1 MNFAAP
7 LLLSLKL
14 SSVTTLLLLV
24 LGVPFT
30 YWLVFTRFRWK
41 FLVES
46 MVALPLVLP
55 PTVLGF
61 YLLIAIGGN
70 SFIGQW
76 YESVFN
82 KPLAFSFQ
90 GLVFGSFLYS
100 LPFAVQPI
108 QTAFASVDK
117 KLLEAS
123 WSLGRSN
130 VYTFFRVILPLSRHG
145 IITGCV
151 LSFAHT
157 LGEFGVILMIGG
169 NIPGVT
175 RVASVAIY
183 DEVQSLNYGSA
194 NMYAAILL
202 CNTGAGVLS
211 EQEIYTDYVIGKS

>member
-1 MNFAAP
+1 MNFAVP

-14 SSVTTLLLLV
+14 SSVTTLLLLA
-24 LGVPFT
+24 LGVPFA

-46 MVALPLVLP
+46 VVALPLVLP

-61 YLLIAIGGN
+61 YLLMIIGGN

-76 YESVFN
+76 YESIFN

-90 GLVFGSFLYS
+90 GLVLGSFLYS

-108 QTAFASVDK
+108 QTAFSSVDK

-202 CNTGAGVLS
+202 SFSFIILAAVYFINRRFVRTL
-211 EQEIYTDYVIGKS
+211 

>member
-24 LGVPFT
+24 LGVPFA

-46 MVALPLVLP
+46 AVALPLVLP

-61 YLLIAIGGN
+61 YLLMIIGGN

-76 YESVFN
+76 YESIFN

-90 GLVFGSFLYS
+90 GLVLGSFLYS

-108 QTAFASVDK
+108 QTAFSSVDK

-202 CNTGAGVLS
+202 SFSFIILAAVYFINRRFVRTL
-211 EQEIYTDYVIGKS
+211 

>member
-1 MNFAAP
+1 MTFAAP

-14 SSVTTLLLLV
+14 SSVTTLLLLA
-24 LGVPFT
+24 LGVPFA

-46 MVALPLVLP
+46 VVALPLVLP

-61 YLLIAIGGN
+61 YLLMVIGGN

-76 YESVFN
+76 YEAVFN

-90 GLVFGSFLYS
+90 GLVLGSFLYS

-108 QTAFASVDK
+108 QTAFSSVDK

-202 CNTGAGVLS
+202 SFSFIILAAVYFINRRFVRTL
-211 EQEIYTDYVIGKS
+211 

>member
-90 GLVFGSFLYS
+90 GLVFGSFIYS

-202 CNTGAGVLS
+202 SFSFIILAAVYFINRRFVRTL
-211 EQEIYTDYVIGKS
+211 

>member
-24 LGVPFT
+24 LGVPFA

-46 MVALPLVLP
+46 VVALPLVLP

-61 YLLIAIGGN
+61 YLLMIIGGN

-76 YESVFN
+76 YESIFN

-90 GLVFGSFLYS
+90 GLVLGSFLYS

-108 QTAFASVDK
+108 QTAFSSVDK

-175 RVASVAIY
+175 KVASVAIY

-202 CNTGAGVLS
+202 SFSFIILAAVYFINRRFVRTL
-211 EQEIYTDYVIGKS
+211 

>member
-1 MNFAAP
+1 MNFAEP

-202 CNTGAGVLS
+202 S
-211 EQEIYTDYVIGKS
+211 FSFVILALVYFLNRRFTRTM

>member
-1 MNFAAP
+1 MTFAAP

-14 SSVTTLLLLV
+14 SSVTTLLLLA
-24 LGVPFT
+24 LGVPFA

-46 MVALPLVLP
+46 VVALPLVLP

-61 YLLIAIGGN
+61 YLLMIIGGN

-76 YESVFN
+76 YESIFN

-90 GLVFGSFLYS
+90 GLVLGSFLYS

-108 QTAFASVDK
+108 QTAFSSVDK

-202 CNTGAGVLS
+202 SFSFIILAAVYFINRRFVRTL
-211 EQEIYTDYVIGKS
+211 

>member
-14 SSVTTLLLLV
+14 SSVTTLLLLA
-24 LGVPFT
+24 LGVPFA

-46 MVALPLVLP
+46 VVALPLVLP

-61 YLLIAIGGN
+61 YLLMVIGGN

-76 YESVFN
+76 YETVFN

-90 GLVFGSFLYS
+90 GLVLGSFLYS

-108 QTAFASVDK
+108 QTAFSSVDK

-202 CNTGAGVLS
+202 SFSFIILAAVYFINRRFVRTL
-211 EQEIYTDYVIGKS
+211 

>member
-14 SSVTTLLLLV
+14 SSVTTLLLIV
-24 LGVPFT
+24 LGVPFA

-46 MVALPLVLP
+46 VVALPLVLP

-61 YLLIAIGGN
+61 YLLMIIGGN

-76 YESVFN
+76 YESIFN

-90 GLVFGSFLYS
+90 GLVLGSFLYS

-108 QTAFASVDK
+108 QTAFSSVDK

-202 CNTGAGVLS
+202 SFSFIILAAVYFINRRFVRTL
-211 EQEIYTDYVIGKS
+211 

>member
-169 NIPGVT
+169 NIPGIT

-202 CNTGAGVLS
+202 S
-211 EQEIYTDYVIGKS
+211 FSFVILALVYFLNRRFTRTM